1 MTESGA
7 FALNEQLLNGI
18 IEELEHGHTSE
29 ALAALEKLEKTGTDE
44 DRLAVADLY
53 IELGLSDRAVDLLA
67 PLYVEYAGNAGVALL
82 LAECYIDLDR
92 EEEAISVL
100 EQVDTTDSEYGP
112 RSLVLLADLYQLQG
126 LDEVALAKL
135 KEARNLAPDEPLLA
149 YGLAELYMT
158 LGAFDQAVPLFAE
171 IAERPEL
178 RAELPLDAL
187 YAESLAMT
195 GQFEDAIP
203 LYERAVA
210 ERSDLH
216 TLFGL
221 AMTAHRVGQHQKA
234 VETFQQLIAQDPD
247 YTSAYVPYAESQA
260 ELGLTKEALNVIKQ
274 GMERDDYNDELR
286 TMEALF
292 LLKLGDRAGSVQAL
306 REALALNPESIV
318 AAERLLSLLA
328 EDEDHEAMIET
339 ISAIEEHVTAPI
351 LTWYRARALYALEE
365 YTQAMENY
373 AIVEGAF
380 TEDALFLKEYG
391 FALVEEGRREEGQR
405 LLRRAAMLTPEDNE
419 LVDYVERMDG

>member
-7 FALNEQLLNGI
+7 FALNEQVLNGI

-29 ALAALEKLEKTGTDE
+29 ALATLEQLEKTGTDE

-53 IELGLSDRAVDLLA
+53 IELGLSDRAVNLLA

-100 EQVDTTDSEYGP
+100 EQVDTTDMEYGP
-112 RSLVLLADLYQLQG
+112 RSLVLLADLYQSQG

-135 KEARNLAPDEPLLA
+135 KEARNLAPEEPLLA

-405 LLRRAAMLTPEDNE
+405 LLRRAAQLTPEDNE
-419 LVDYVERMDG
+419 LIDYVERMDG

>member
-1 MTESGA
+1 M
-7 FALNEQLLNGI
+7 NEQLLNGI

-100 EQVDTTDSEYGP
+100 EQVDTSDTEYGP
-112 RSLVLLADLYQLQG
+112 RSLVLLADLYQSQG

-373 AIVEGAF
+373 ALVEGAF

-405 LLRRAAMLTPEDNE
+405 LLRRAAELTPEDNE

>member
-1 MTESGA
+1 M
-7 FALNEQLLNGI
+7 NEQLLNGI

-100 EQVDTTDSEYGP
+100 EQVDTTDTEYGP
-112 RSLVLLADLYQLQG
+112 RSLVLLADLYQSQG

-405 LLRRAAMLTPEDNE
+405 LLRRAAKLTPEDNE

>member
-7 FALNEQLLNGI
+7 LALNEQLLNGI

-29 ALAALEKLEKTGTDE
+29 ALVALEKLEKTGTDE

-100 EQVDTTDSEYGP
+100 EQVDTMDTEYGP
-112 RSLVLLADLYQLQG
+112 RSLVLLADLYQSQG

-405 LLRRAAMLTPEDNE
+405 LLRRAAKLTPEDNE

>member
-100 EQVDTTDSEYGP
+100 EQVDTMDTEYGP
-112 RSLVLLADLYQLQG
+112 RSLVLLADLYQSQG

-391 FALVEEGRREEGQR
+391 FALVEEGRREKGQR
-405 LLRRAAMLTPEDNE
+405 LLRRAAKLTPEDNE

>member
-1 MTESGA
+1 M
-7 FALNEQLLNGI
+7 NEQLLNGI

-100 EQVDTTDSEYGP
+100 EQVDTTDMEYGP
-112 RSLVLLADLYQLQG
+112 RSLVLLADLYQSQG

-405 LLRRAAMLTPEDNE
+405 LLRRAAKLTPEDNE

>member
-7 FALNEQLLNGI
+7 LALNEQLLNGI

-29 ALAALEKLEKTGTDE
+29 ALAALEQLEKTGTDE

-100 EQVDTTDSEYGP
+100 EQVDTSDMEYGP
-112 RSLVLLADLYQLQG
+112 RSLVLLADLYQSQG

-135 KEARNLAPDEPLLA
+135 KEARNLAPEEPLLA

-221 AMTAHRVGQHQKA
+221 AMTAHRVGQYQKA

-405 LLRRAAMLTPEDNE
+405 LLRRAAQLTPEDNE

>member
-100 EQVDTTDSEYGP
+100 EQVDTMDTEYGP
-112 RSLVLLADLYQLQG
+112 RSLVLLADLYQSQG

-135 KEARNLAPDEPLLA
+135 KEARNFAPDEPLLA

-405 LLRRAAMLTPEDNE
+405 LLRRAAKLTPEDNE

>member
-100 EQVDTTDSEYGP
+100 EQVDTSDMEYGP
-112 RSLVLLADLYQLQG
+112 RSLVLLADLYQSQG

-405 LLRRAAMLTPEDNE
+405 LLRRAAQLTPEDNE

>member
-1 MTESGA
+1 M
-7 FALNEQLLNGI
+7 NEHVLKEIVDG
-18 IEELEHGHTSE
+18 LEHGHTSE
-29 ALAALEKLEKTGTDE
+29 ALLALEQLEKTGTDE

-53 IELGLSDRAVDLLA
+53 IELGLSDRAVDLLS
-67 PLYVEYAGNAGVALL
+67 PLYVDYAGNPGVALL

-92 EEEAISVL
+92 EEEAITVL
-100 EQVDTTDSEYGP
+100 EQVDKTDVENGP
-112 RSLVLLADLYQLQG
+112 RTLVLLADLYQSQG

-135 KEARNLAPDEPLLA
+135 KEARALAPDEPLLA

-171 IAERPEL
+171 VAANAAL
-178 RAELPLDAL
+178 RGELPLDAL
-187 YAESLAMT
+187 YAESLAMI
-195 GQFEDAIP
+195 GEFEEAIP

-210 ERSDLH
+210 ERPDLH

-274 GMERDDYNDELR
+274 GIERDDYNDELR

-292 LLKLGDRAGSVQAL
+292 LLKLGDRQGSVTAL
-306 REALALNPESIV
+306 REALALNPESLL
-318 AAERLLSLLA
+318 AAERLLALLA
-328 EDEDHEAMIET
+328 EDEDHEATIET
-339 ISAIEEHVTAPI
+339 ITAIEEHVTAPI
-351 LTWYRARALYALEE
+351 LTWYRARSLYALED
-365 YTQAMENY
+365 YTNAMKQY
-373 AIVEGAF
+373 AQVESAF
-380 TEDALFLKEYG
+380 ADDALFLKEYG
-391 FALVEEGRREEGQR
+391 FALVEEGRREEGQIM
-405 LLRRAAMLTPEDNE
+405 LRRAAMLAPEDAE
-419 LVDYVERMDG
+419 LVDYVERMDS

>member
-1 MTESGA
+1 M
-7 FALNEQLLNGI
+7 NEQLLNGI

-29 ALAALEKLEKTGTDE
+29 ALATLEQLEKTGTDE

-100 EQVDTTDSEYGP
+100 EQVDTSDMEYGP
-112 RSLVLLADLYQLQG
+112 RSLVLLADLYQSQG

-135 KEARNLAPDEPLLA
+135 KEARNLAPEEPLLA

-405 LLRRAAMLTPEDNE
+405 LLRRAAQLTPEDNE

>member
-7 FALNEQLLNGI
+7 FALNEQVLNGI

-29 ALAALEKLEKTGTDE
+29 ALATLEQLEKTGTDE

-53 IELGLSDRAVDLLA
+53 IELGLSDRAVNLLA

-100 EQVDTTDSEYGP
+100 EQVDTTDMEYGP
-112 RSLVLLADLYQLQG
+112 RSLVLLADLYQSQG

-135 KEARNLAPDEPLLA
+135 KEARNLAPEEPLLA

-260 ELGLTKEALNVIKQ
+260 ELGLTKEALNVIKL

-405 LLRRAAMLTPEDNE
+405 LLRRAAQLTPEDNE

>member
-1 MTESGA
+1 MNEELLKEIVES
-7 FALNEQLLNGI
+7 
-18 IEELEHGHTSE
+18 LEHGHTSE
-29 ALAALEKLEKTGTDE
+29 ALAALEQLEKNGTDE

-53 IELGLSDRAVDLLA
+53 IELGLSDRAVNVLA
-67 PLYVEYAGNAGVALL
+67 PLYVDYSGNAGVALL

-92 EEEAISVL
+92 EEEAITVL
-100 EQVDTTDSEYGP
+100 EQVDVTDIENGP
-112 RSLVLLADLYQLQG
+112 RTLVLLADLYQSQG

-171 IAERPEL
+171 IAADPVL
-178 RAELPLDAL
+178 REQLPLDAL
-187 YAESLAMT
+187 YAEALAMI
-195 GQFEDAIP
+195 GEFEEAIP

-234 VETFQQLIAQDPD
+234 VETFQQLVAQDPD

-292 LLKLGDRAGSVQAL
+292 LLKLGDREGSVKAL
-306 REALALNPESIV
+306 REALALNPESLV
-318 AAERLLSLLA
+318 AAERLLALLA
-328 EDEDHEAMIET
+328 EDEDHDATLET

-351 LTWYRARALYALEE
+351 LTWYRARSLYALEE
-365 YTQAMENY
+365 YTQAMEKY
-373 AIVEGAF
+373 AQVESAF
-380 TEDALFLKEYG
+380 ADDALFLKEYG
-391 FALVEEGRREEGQR
+391 YALVEEGRRDEGLI
-405 LLRRAAMLTPEDNE
+405 LLRRAAGLTPEDAD

>member
-7 FALNEQLLNGI
+7 FVLNEQVLNGI

-29 ALAALEKLEKTGTDE
+29 ALATLEQLEKTGTDE

-53 IELGLSDRAVDLLA
+53 IELGLSDRAVNLLA

-100 EQVDTTDSEYGP
+100 EQVDTTDMEYGP
-112 RSLVLLADLYQLQG
+112 RSLVLLADLYQSQG

-135 KEARNLAPDEPLLA
+135 KEARNLAPEEPLLA

-405 LLRRAAMLTPEDNE
+405 LLRRAAQLTPEDNE

>member
-100 EQVDTTDSEYGP
+100 EQVDTTDMEYGP
-112 RSLVLLADLYQLQG
+112 RSLVLLADLYQSQG

-306 REALALNPESIV
+306 REALALNPESVV

>member
-67 PLYVEYAGNAGVALL
+67 PLYVAYAGNAGVALL
-82 LAECYIDLDR
+82 LAECNIDLDR

-100 EQVDTTDSEYGP
+100 EQVDTMDTEYGP
-112 RSLVLLADLYQLQG
+112 RSLVLLADLYQSQG

-203 LYERAVA
+203 LYERAVT

-405 LLRRAAMLTPEDNE
+405 LLRRAAKLTPEDNE

>member
-7 FALNEQLLNGI
+7 LALNEQLLNGI

-100 EQVDTTDSEYGP
+100 EQVDTTDMEYGP
-112 RSLVLLADLYQLQG
+112 RSLVLLADLYQSQG

-405 LLRRAAMLTPEDNE
+405 LLRRAAELTPEDNE

>member
-1 MTESGA
+1 M
-7 FALNEQLLNGI
+7 NEQLLNGI

-112 RSLVLLADLYQLQG
+112 RSLVLLADLYQSQG

-171 IAERPEL
+171 ITERPEL

>member
-1 MTESGA
+1 M
-7 FALNEQLLNGI
+7 NEQVLNGI

-29 ALAALEKLEKTGTDE
+29 ALATLEQLEKTGTDE

-53 IELGLSDRAVDLLA
+53 IELGLSDRAVNLLA

-100 EQVDTTDSEYGP
+100 EQVDTTDMEYGP
-112 RSLVLLADLYQLQG
+112 RSLVLLADLYQSQG

-135 KEARNLAPDEPLLA
+135 KEARNLAPEEPLLA

-405 LLRRAAMLTPEDNE
+405 LLRRAAQLTPEDNE

>member
-7 FALNEQLLNGI
+7 FALNEQVLNGI

-29 ALAALEKLEKTGTDE
+29 ALATLEQLEKTGTDE

-53 IELGLSDRAVDLLA
+53 IELGLSDRAVNLLA

-100 EQVDTTDSEYGP
+100 EQVDTTDMEYGP
-112 RSLVLLADLYQLQG
+112 RSLVLLADLYQSQG

-135 KEARNLAPDEPLLA
+135 KEARNLAPEEPLLA

-391 FALVEEGRREEGQR
+391 FALIEEGRREEGQR
-405 LLRRAAMLTPEDNE
+405 LLRRAAQLTPEDNE

>member
-7 FALNEQLLNGI
+7 LALNEQLLNGI

-29 ALAALEKLEKTGTDE
+29 ALAALEQLEKTGTDE

-100 EQVDTTDSEYGP
+100 EQVDTSDMEYGP
-112 RSLVLLADLYQLQG
+112 RSLVLLADLYQSQG

-135 KEARNLAPDEPLLA
+135 KEARDLAPEEPLLA

-405 LLRRAAMLTPEDNE
+405 LLRRAAQLTPEDNE

>member
-7 FALNEQLLNGI
+7 FALNEQVLNGI

-29 ALAALEKLEKTGTDE
+29 ALATLEQLEKTGTDE

-53 IELGLSDRAVDLLA
+53 IELGLSDRAVNLLA

-100 EQVDTTDSEYGP
+100 EQVDTTDMEYGP
-112 RSLVLLADLYQLQG
+112 RSLELLADLYQSQG

-135 KEARNLAPDEPLLA
+135 KEARNLAPEEPLLA

-339 ISAIEEHVTAPI
+339 ISAIEEHVTAPS
-351 LTWYRARALYALEE
+351 LTWDRARALYALEE

-405 LLRRAAMLTPEDNE
+405 LLRRAAQLTPEDNE

>member
-1 MTESGA
+1 
-7 FALNEQLLNGI
+7 LNEQLLNGI

-29 ALAALEKLEKTGTDE
+29 ALAALEQLEKTGTDE

-100 EQVDTTDSEYGP
+100 EQVDTSDMEYGP
-112 RSLVLLADLYQLQG
+112 RSLVLLADLYQSQG

-135 KEARNLAPDEPLLA
+135 KEARNLAPEEPLLA

-292 LLKLGDRAGSVQAL
+292 LLKLGDRTGSVQAL

-380 TEDALFLKEYG
+380 TEDTLFLKEYG

-405 LLRRAAMLTPEDNE
+405 LLRRAAQLTPEDNE

>member
-7 FALNEQLLNGI
+7 LALNEQLLNGI

-29 ALAALEKLEKTGTDE
+29 ALVALEKLEKTGTDE

-100 EQVDTTDSEYGP
+100 EQVDTSDMEYGP
-112 RSLVLLADLYQLQG
+112 RSLVLLADLYQSQG

-405 LLRRAAMLTPEDNE
+405 LLRRAAELTPEDNE

>member
-7 FALNEQLLNGI
+7 FALNEQVLNGI

-29 ALAALEKLEKTGTDE
+29 ALATLEQLEKTGTDE

-53 IELGLSDRAVDLLA
+53 IELGLSDRAVNLLA

-100 EQVDTTDSEYGP
+100 EQVDTTDMEYGP
-112 RSLVLLADLYQLQG
+112 RSLVLLADLYQSQG

-135 KEARNLAPDEPLLA
+135 KEARNLAPEEPLLA

-405 LLRRAAMLTPEDNE
+405 LLRRAAQLTPEDNE